1 MKRLREGE
9 VTDVNGRLQ
18 TAEGIELARRAL
30 DLMSEHNVAPT
41 PQNYAVWVAYV
52 SDCVPELSEAIQSAI
67 DKGGPVDDEFCE
79 ELYDRHFTFKRI
91 QDAVL
96 ETGGAMSR
104 ELGAVVKTLE
114 AAERDTAA
122 YGEALAGASGQ
133 LDGQTDS
140 VTFKRMVEG
149 LVSATARM
157 QRRSRELERRLQET
171 SVEVNQLKNN
181 LEKVREE
188 AMTDALTGLANRKR
202 FDEAM
207 RKSRR
212 DADLQGD
219 KFCLVL
225 CDIDHFKRFNDTW
238 GHQTGDQLIR
248 FVAACLSR
256 FSRDGHVV
264 ARYGGEEFAIV
275 MPKTSLADAADV
287 AEKIRATVESKRL
300 LRKSTN
306 EDLGHITVSM
316 GVSLHRPGESVEE
329 IIERADT
336 NLYKSKQTG
345 RNRVT
350 VDAAVEN
357 TGAAAA

>member
-1 MKRLREGE
+1 M
-9 VTDVNGRLQ
+9 DGRLSTQ
-18 TAEGIELARRAL
+18 EGIGLARKAL
-30 DLMSEHNVAPT
+30 DLMDEHGVAPT
-41 PQNYAVWVAYV
+41 PQNYAVWVAYA
-52 SDCVPELSEAIQSAI
+52 SDSIPELCEAVQTRI
-67 DKGGPVDDEFCE
+67 DKGGPIDDAFCDD
-79 ELYDRHFTFKRI
+79 LYDHHFTFKRI

-96 ETGGAMSR
+96 DTGGAMSR

-133 LDGQTDS
+133 LDETTDAA
-140 VTFKRMVEG
+140 TFKRMVEG

-171 SVEVNQLKNN
+171 SSEVNQLRSN

-188 AMTDALTGLANRKR
+188 AMTDALTGVANRKR

-207 RKSRR
+207 RKARR
-212 DADLQGD
+212 DAEMTGEPFSLI
-219 KFCLVL
+219 L

-238 GHQTGDQLIR
+238 GHQTGDQIIR

-256 FSRDGHVV
+256 FSKDHHVV
-264 ARYGGEEFAIV
+264 ARYGGEEFGV
-275 MPKTSLADAADV
+275 VLPGGSLEEAREV
-287 AEKIRATVESKRL
+287 AERVRQTVESKRL

-306 EDLGHITVSM
+306 EDLGNITVSL
-316 GVSLHRPGESVEE
+316 GASQFRTNESVESL
-329 IIERADT
+329 IERADT

-345 RNRVT
+345 RNRIT
-350 VDAAVEN
+350 IDAADAR
-357 TGAAAA
+357 GGSDAAAAA

>member
-1 MKRLREGE
+1 M
-9 VTDVNGRLQ
+9 NGRLQ
-18 TAEGIELARRAL
+18 TYEGIDLARRAL
-30 DLMSEHNVAPT
+30 DLMDEHDVAPT

-52 SDCVPELSEAIQSAI
+52 SDSIPELSETLQRAV
-67 DKGGPVDDEFCE
+67 DKGGPIDDDLCD
-79 ELYDRHFTFKRI
+79 ELYERHFTFKRI

-96 ETGGAMSR
+96 DTGGAMSR

-133 LDGQTDS
+133 LGDTTDIAA
-140 VTFKRMVEG
+140 FKRMVEG

-171 SVEVNQLKNN
+171 SVEVNQLRGN
-181 LEKVREE
+181 LERVREE

-207 RKSRR
+207 RKARR

-219 KFCLVL
+219 DFCLVL

-238 GHQTGDQLIR
+238 GHQTGDQIIR

-256 FSRDGHVV
+256 FAKDTHIV
-264 ARYGGEEFAIV
+264 ARYGGEEYAIV
-275 MPKTSLADAADV
+275 MPRTTMADAAEI
-287 AEKIRATVESKRL
+287 AEKVRATVESKRL

-316 GVSLHRPGESVEE
+316 GVSQHHDGELVERL
-329 IIERADT
+329 IERTDA

-350 VDAAVEN
+350 VDSVEDD

>member
-1 MKRLREGE
+1 MM
-9 VTDVNGRLQ
+9 
-18 TAEGIELARRAL
+18 AEY
-30 DLMSEHNVAPT
+30 SVAPT

-52 SDCVPELSEAIQSAI
+52 SDSIPELSEAIQSAI
-67 DKGGPVDDEFCE
+67 DKGGPVNDDVCD

-96 ETGGAMSR
+96 DTGGAMSR

-133 LDGQTDS
+133 LGEAPDS
-140 VTFKRMVEG
+140 VAFKRMVEG

-171 SVEVNQLKNN
+171 SVEVNQLRNN

-202 FDEAM
+202 FDESM
-207 RKSRR
+207 RKARR
-212 DADLQGD
+212 DAELQGD
-219 KFCLVL
+219 DFCLIL

-238 GHQTGDQLIR
+238 GHQTGDQIIR

-256 FSRDGHVV
+256 FAKDTHIV
-264 ARYGGEEFAIV
+264 ARYGGEEYAIV
-275 MPKTSLADAADV
+275 MPKTTIGDAASV

-316 GVSLHRPGESVEE
+316 GVSQHATGESVESL
-329 IIERADT
+329 IERADT

-350 VDAAVEN
+350 VDSVEAQS
-357 TGAAAA
+357 GVAAA

>member
-1 MKRLREGE
+1 M
-9 VTDVNGRLQ
+9 NGRLQ
-18 TAEGIELARRAL
+18 THEGIDLARRAL
-30 DLMSEHNVAPT
+30 DMMAEYSVAPT

-52 SDCVPELSEAIQSAI
+52 SDSIPELSEAIQSAI
-67 DKGGPVDDEFCE
+67 DKGGPVNDDVCD

-96 ETGGAMSR
+96 DTGGAMSR

-133 LDGQTDS
+133 LGEAPDS
-140 VTFKRMVEG
+140 VAFKRMVEG

-171 SVEVNQLKNN
+171 SVEVNQLRNN

-202 FDEAM
+202 FDESM
-207 RKSRR
+207 RKARR
-212 DADLQGD
+212 DAELQGD
-219 KFCLVL
+219 DFCLIL

-238 GHQTGDQLIR
+238 GHQTGDQIIR

-256 FSRDGHVV
+256 FAKDTHIV
-264 ARYGGEEFAIV
+264 ARYGGEEYAIV
-275 MPKTSLADAADV
+275 MPKTTIGDAASV

-316 GVSLHRPGESVEE
+316 GVSQHATGESVESL
-329 IIERADT
+329 IERADT

-350 VDAAVEN
+350 VDSVEAQS
-357 TGAAAA
+357 GVAAA

>member
-1 MKRLREGE
+1 MS
-9 VTDVNGRLQ
+9 GRLQ
-18 TAEGIELARRAL
+18 TTEGIDLARRAL
-30 DLMSEHNVAPT
+30 DLMAEHSVAPT

-52 SDCVPELSEAIQSAI
+52 SDSIPELSESIQAAI
-67 DKGGPVDDEFCE
+67 DKGGPVNEDFCD

-122 YGEALAGASGQ
+122 YGEALAGATGQ
-133 LDGQTDS
+133 LDGTTDS
-140 VTFKRMVEG
+140 ATFKRMVEG

-171 SVEVNQLKNN
+171 SVEVNQLRNN

-207 RKSRR
+207 RKARR
-212 DADLQGD
+212 DAELQGD
-219 KFCLVL
+219 SFCLVL

-238 GHQTGDQLIR
+238 GHQTGDQIIR

-256 FSRDGHVV
+256 FSKDTHVV
-264 ARYGGEEFAIV
+264 ARYGGEEFGIV
-275 MPKTSLADAADV
+275 MPRTGLIEASEIADR
-287 AEKIRATVESKRL
+287 IRATVESKRL

-316 GVSLHRPGESVEE
+316 GVSQHRSGEAVEE
-329 IIERADT
+329 LIERADT

-345 RNRVT
+345 RNRLT
-350 VDAAVEN
+350 VDAAD
-357 TGAAAA
+357 TADGGTDAAAA